1 MGNDLI
7 TQLPNYPN
15 LSIQNRLL
23 FIYTSIFVVAF
34 VLFASIVYILPR
46 ERIMAE
52 LDGKL
57 AVLASELQEGRIVVG
72 QDGNLRIAVP
82 EKLDNIETAASFFI
96 ISDVNNE
103 IKFRSR
109 NISTFD
115 GFLDTSALT
124 ELSVYSDVTIEGAVL
139 RVYTVPIYDTQNN
152 PNQIIGHI
160 QVARL
165 FDSIASFNRFLVI
178 ALFVGFAGATASL
191 FLAVLLTP
199 SSFKPLEDIA
209 NVARQ
214 ITNADDLSRRVP
226 YTERT
231 DEVGVLAR
239 SFNQLLERLERLF
252 QTQQRLLADVSH
264 ELRTPLTAIRGNV
277 DLMQRMGDTDPESL
291 SIIQEEIERMTR
303 LIGDLLLLARADAG
317 GLPLERKLVDLDNI
331 FIDVYRQL
339 SMIEKDVTVSLIDVD
354 HVRIM
359 GDVDRLKQLIINLGS
374 NAIKYTPDGG
384 TVKLGLSKEGNWA
397 KIWVED
403 TGIGIPVEDLP
414 YIFDR
419 FYRVDKARTRGG
431 SGLGLSIV
439 RYIVQAHGGSVN
451 VTSELDVGTTFT
463 VLLPLA
469 PGQNFSTDEDD
480 LVDVTEVDKEET
492 AVSPANN
499 QSNKRKLGSP
509 FRRS

>member
-1 MGNDLI
+1 
-7 TQLPNYPN
+7 
-15 LSIQNRLL
+15 
-23 FIYTSIFVVAF
+23 
-34 VLFASIVYILPR
+34 
-46 ERIMAE
+46 MAE

-57 AVLASELQEGRIVVG
+57 AVLAEELQEGEIIIDG
-72 QDGNLRIAVP
+72 EGNLLIAIP
-82 EKLDNIETAASFFI
+82 EDLDNIETAASFFI
-96 ISDVNNE
+96 ISDINDV

-109 NISTFD
+109 NISASLD
-115 GFLDTSALT
+115 GFLDANAIPT
-124 ELSVYSDVTIEGAVL
+124 ESPTYSDVSIEGAVL
-139 RVYTVPIYDTQNN
+139 RVYTVPIYDTQTNSGE
-152 PNQIIGHI
+152 IIGHV

-165 FDSIASFNRFLVI
+165 FDSIESFNRFLVI

-209 NVARQ
+209 DVARQ

-239 SFNQLLERLERLF
+239 SFNQLLERLDRLF

-277 DLMQRMGDTDPESL
+277 DLMQRMGDADPESL
-291 SIIQEEIERMTR
+291 FIIQEEIERMTR
-303 LIGDLLLLARADAG
+303 LVGDLLLLARADAG

-339 SMIEKDVTVSLIDVD
+339 SMIEKNVTVSLINVD

-374 NAIKYTPDGG
+374 NAIKYTPSGG
-384 TVKLGLSKEGNWA
+384 AVKLNLSEENGRA
-397 KIWVED
+397 KITVAD
-403 TGIGIPVEDLP
+403 TGIGIPSEDLP

-419 FYRVDKARTRGG
+419 FYRVDKARSRGG
-431 SGLGLSIV
+431 SGLGLSIAK
-439 RYIVQAHGGSVN
+439 YIVVAHGGSIS
-451 VTSELDVGTTFT
+451 VTSEVDVGTTFT

-469 PGQNFSTDEDD
+469 PNQIPPTEENKNEEDTSE
-480 LVDVTEVDKEET
+480 LLLETET
-492 AVSPANN
+492 AVSSSNN
-499 QSNKRKLGSP
+499 
-509 FRRS
+509 

>member
-1 MGNDLI
+1 M
-7 TQLPNYPN
+7 
-15 LSIQNRLL
+15 SIQNRLL
-23 FIYTSIFVVAF
+23 FIYTTIFVVAF
-34 VLFASIVYILPR
+34 VLFATIVYILPR
-46 ERIMAE
+46 DRIMAE
-52 LDGKL
+52 LDDKL
-57 AVLASELQEGRIVVG
+57 SVLAEELQGGQIVVG
-72 QDGNLRIAVP
+72 QDGNLRIAIP
-82 EKLDNIETAASFFI
+82 EDLDNIETAASFFI
-96 ISDVNNE
+96 ISDNKNE

-109 NISTFD
+109 NISNLE
-115 GFLDTSALT
+115 GFLDASAIT
-124 ELSVYSDVTIEGAVL
+124 DVPIYSDVEIGDAVL
-139 RVYTVPIYDTQNN
+139 RVYTVPIYYAGDQGGE
-152 PNQIIGHI
+152 IIGHV

-165 FDSIASFNRFLVI
+165 FDSIESFNRFLVI

-209 NVARQ
+209 DVARQ

-277 DLMQRMGDTDPESL
+277 DLMQRMGDADPESL

-303 LIGDLLLLARADAG
+303 LVGDLLLLARADG
-317 GLPLERKLVDLDNI
+317 GGVPLERKPVDLDNI

-339 SMIEKDVTVSLIDVD
+339 SMIDKDVTVSLVEVEP
-354 HVRIM
+354 VRVM
-359 GDVDRLKQLIINLGS
+359 GDADRIKQLIINLGS

-384 TVKLGLSKEGNWA
+384 TVQLSLTTEDNRA
-397 KIWVED
+397 KITVED
-403 TGIGIPVEDLP
+403 SGIGIPAKDLP

-419 FYRVDKARTRGG
+419 FYRVDKARSRGG

-439 RYIVQAHGGSVN
+439 KYIVQAHGGTIQVN
-451 VTSELDVGTTFT
+451 SEVDVGTTFT
-463 VLLPLA
+463 VSLPLA
-469 PGQNFSTDEDD
+469 STHLTSYEEEPDD
-480 LVDVTEVDKEET
+480 MLAFELEADSISPVDSD
-492 AVSPANN
+492 
-499 QSNKRKLGSP
+499 L
-509 FRRS
+509 